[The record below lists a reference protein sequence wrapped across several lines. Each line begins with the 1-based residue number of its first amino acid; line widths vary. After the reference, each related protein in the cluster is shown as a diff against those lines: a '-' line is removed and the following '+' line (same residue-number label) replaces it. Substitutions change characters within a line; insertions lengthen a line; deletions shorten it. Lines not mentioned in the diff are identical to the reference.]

1 MKENIKNKID
11 QIKLQATTPKKG
23 NLKSN
28 IKSLGVNDSL
38 SKSIRNPMEATVF
51 LTELDAAIKMAQAIN
66 SQ

>member
-38 SKSIRNPMEATVF
+38 SKSIRNSMEATVF